1 MFEGMGIWIST
12 TNLQMTLISCYF
24 TTIPD
29 GGGTGYVEVVAQD
42 MRAGEINNKANSAQ
56 LSLDLPRAWQRIII
70 LSSG

>member
-1 MFEGMGIWIST
+1 
-12 TNLQMTLISCYF
+12 MTLISCYF

-29 GGGTGYVEVVAQD
+29 GGGAGYVEVVAQD

-56 LSLDLPRAWQRIII
+56 LSLDLCGAWQKIII